1 VCSSV
6 GRPARTS
13 SIATGTKE
21 EQQIRVETEF
31 GLERGKTRVEG
42 ERIRVGEVLIVLN
55 RSWHPVYIGWGGLIL
70 IGLVNSIFKSLN

>member
-42 ERIRVGEVLIVLN
+42 ERIRVGEVLICFDCPQSVVASCIYWMGWSYPN
-55 RSWHPVYIGWGGLIL
+55 RTRQFYL
-70 IGLVNSIFKSLN
+70 